1 MHRMLLMS
9 GWKFIQSHPQK
20 SLGEPDLQEI
30 TNQVWEEINEH
41 CQLNNVILDV
51 QYDDGVIGDRPILA
65 YASRTLFLD
74 GDVWR
79 SGALNSQGHLGS
91 IRIRVNRDVPN
102 GWYVDD
108 GTCQPGYRYDLR
120 TVLRHEIAHGIGVS
134 SSIAPGSVGYYYGSE
149 CYPTMFDTLIEDEN
163 NQKVVSACSHSHTFG
178 EKAYVDGIRLYS
190 PSTYNKGSS
199 LSHTHEDGLMWYAIY
214 PMECHPYDDNTIAL
228 LNAIGAN
235 CVLPESDPSDYS
247 PESTTSAPVD
257 PTTSAPVDPS
267 PMPSTLSSGGQ
278 EVPFFALYIC
288 LLLLLKWASTIHSA
302 R

>member
-1 MHRMLLMS
+1 ML
-9 GWKFIQSHPQK
+9 W
-20 SLGEPDLQEI
+20 
-30 TNQVWEEINEH
+30 
-41 CQLNNVILDV
+41 
-51 QYDDGVIGDRPILA
+51 DR
-65 YASRTLFLD
+65 D
-74 GDVWR
+74 K
-79 SGALNSQGHLGS
+79 
-91 IRIRVNRDVPN
+91 
-102 GWYVDD
+102 
-108 GTCQPGYRYDLR
+108 
-120 TVLRHEIAHGIGVS
+120 VS

-190 PSTYNKGSS
+190 PSTYNQGSS
-199 LSHTHEDGLMWYAIY
+199 MSHTHENGLMWYAIY

-235 CVLPESDPSDYS
+235 CVLPESNQSDNI
-247 PESTTSAPVD
+247 PESTT
-257 PTTSAPVDPS
+257 TSAPAGPS

-288 LLLLLKWASTIHSA
+288 LVLLLKWASTIHSV